1 MSANRSNLW
10 WHLENQLLGEDQRAV
25 GMVYEK
31 IVELTAAQI
40 LLMYTTPVE
49 LVEAPGA
56 GKVIQFLSAALF
68 LDHSGTDFAAGGD
81 LKIQTITGNVVVSDV
96 SPAAEFMNLTVDS
109 YEIVQVL
116 SDSVSIAVND
126 GLEITNATAV
136 HTGGG
141 TSTVKVAVRYCIH
154 DFSSFNPRHS

>member
-1 MSANRSNLW
+1 MSANRANIA
-10 WHLENQLLGEDQRAV
+10 WHLENQILGENQRAI

-40 LLMYTTPVE
+40 LLMYTTPIE

-68 LDHSGTDFAAGGD
+68 LDHSGT
-81 LKIQTITGNVVVSDV
+81 ITGNVAVSDV
-96 SPAAEFMNLTVDS
+96 SPAAEFMNLSADA

-154 DFSSFNPRHS
+154 DFSGENPRFD

>member
-1 MSANRSNLW
+1 MSANRSNIA
-10 WHLENQLLGEDQRAV
+10 WHLENQLLGQDQRAI

-31 IVELTAAQI
+31 MVTLTAAQI

-56 GKVIQFLSAALF
+56 NKVIQFLSAALF

-81 LKIQTITGNVVVSDV
+81 LKIQTISGNVAVSDV

-109 YEIVQVL
+109 YEIIQAL
-116 SDSVSIAVND
+116 SDSTSVAVND
-126 GLEITNATAV
+126 GLEITNASAV

-141 TSTVKVAVRYCIH
+141 TSTVKVLVRYCIH
-154 DFSSFNPRHS
+154 DFSGENPRFS

>member
-1 MSANRSNLW
+1 MSANRSNIY
-10 WHLENQLLGEDQRAV
+10 WHLENQILGEDQRAI

-40 LLMYTTPVE
+40 LLLYTTPVE

-56 GKVIQFLSAALF
+56 NKIIQFLSAALF

-81 LKIQTITGNVVVSDV
+81 LKVQTITGNVVVSDV
-96 SPAAEFMNLTVDS
+96 SPASEFMNLTVDS
-109 YEIVQVL
+109 YEIMQVL
-116 SDSVSIAVND
+116 SDSVSVAVND
-126 GLEITNATAV
+126 GLEITNASAV

-154 DFSSFNPRHS
+154 DFSGENPRFS